1 MGAQALPGDRL
12 DFRLLGPLE
21 VWRKGRPLHL
31 GGKRQRAL
39 LALLLLRP
47 NGGRLH
53 RLSHQ
58 STTTWWGGACRSPS
72 MAGGPLALE
81 TAIAQSPLS
90 VRHRLAATFA
100 GPTLR
105 GQFLAKGDE
114 AGIAE
119 HALAVADTLAAAFAA
134 PFGS

>member
-1 MGAQALPGDRL
+1 
-12 DFRLLGPLE
+12 
-21 VWRKGRPLHL
+21 
-31 GGKRQRAL
+31 
-39 LALLLLRP
+39 
-47 NGGRLH
+47 
-53 RLSHQ
+53 
-58 STTTWWGGACRSPS
+58 